1 MLLVLPNGGYSGRD
15 LGGQQ
20 GLVTSTCSYEFGQRL
35 VGQACTECELQT
47 LSGALQLYS
56 QASRATEQ
64 TRCSGCGVRY
74 LLKA

>member
-1 MLLVLPNGGYSGRD
+1 MLFVLPNGRYSDGD

-20 GLVTSTCSYEFGQRL
+20 GLVIYTCSYEFGERL
-35 VGQACTECELQT
+35 VGQDYTKCELRT

-56 QASRATEQ
+56 QASGATEQ
-64 TRCSGCGVRY
+64 TRCSGCGARY